1 MRASSTMR
9 RSTGTALSAADRDM
23 PGPERAGS
31 VTQQIPRARGMG
43 AGPDQPMLLTLREE
57 LRSGVWRPETVRTQ
71 TGLRVRFGETHLVAT
86 AVIRVLRDEGL
97 VALDGFPGVRALGP
111 EGQPAHH
118 TSTAT
123 DLVVQAIRTRLT
135 DHTYEPGA
143 RMPPQQSLA
152 IEFDTSRT
160 TIQLAFLQLTL
171 EGLLR
176 RHQVAERPGT
186 YVLDPSRQAREAL
199 LLADLQVAMRR
210 GGWTRAEYPDAVERA
225 LHVLVGSAARAGAE
239 R

>member
-1 MRASSTMR
+1 
-9 RSTGTALSAADRDM
+9 
-23 PGPERAGS
+23 
-31 VTQQIPRARGMG
+31 MG

-57 LRSGVWRPETVRTQ
+57 LRSGVWRPGTVRTQ
-71 TGLRVRFGETHLVAT
+71 TGLRVRFGETHLMTT
-86 AVIRVLRDEGL
+86 AVTRVLRDAGL
-97 VALDGFPGVRALGP
+97 VALNGLTGVRALGP

-123 DLVVQAIRTRLT
+123 DLVVQAIRKRLT
-135 DHTYEPGA
+135 DHTYQPGQ

-176 RHQVAERPGT
+176 RHQAAETPGI
-186 YVLDPSRQAREAL
+186 YVLDPSRKARETL

-210 GGWTRAEYPDAVERA
+210 GGW
-225 LHVLVGSAARAGAE
+225 GSAWRPRPPGAPPPGTSTSPTASSPTARDTPPCGSPRPRSPAA
-239 R
+239 RTA